1 MNATLAR
8 EGGHHSLWAQIG
20 EWLLVN
26 KVTRTSR
33 LLCIG
38 LKQILIAV
46 NVVMCRG
53 RQLQATGSEGVGL
66 VRGRGEN
73 RLAAGSHTCY

>member
-26 KVTRTSR
+26 KVPRTSR

-38 LKQILIAV
+38 LKQILIAI

-53 RQLQATGSEGVGL
+53 RQLQATARGVRVAREAGD
-66 VRGRGEN
+66 RS
-73 RLAAGSHTCY
+73 AAGSHT